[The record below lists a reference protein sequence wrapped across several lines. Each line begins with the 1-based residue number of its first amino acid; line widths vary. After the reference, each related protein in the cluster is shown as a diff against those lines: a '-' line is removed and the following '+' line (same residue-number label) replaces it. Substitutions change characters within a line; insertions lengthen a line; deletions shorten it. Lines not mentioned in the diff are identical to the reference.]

1 MPHHIK
7 QRMTFRR
14 LIFIAIAAIGF
25 RLVLQTCLMSVGL
38 VSGFCSSGQSFAAS
52 FFPTLRRRNAV
63 AFGCALPAIRARS
76 GLAPVRTYT
85 CRAYQKREPRSVS
98 LQAITKKG
106 TGIGSLV
113 EDGRRLTFP
122 QTSAVSSA
130 RAGLTSLF
138 GMGRG
143 EHRLY
148 NHPNNGFDI
157 WNKTY
162 KRNVQVNVPTE
173 SLRVIS
179 TARL

>member
-1 MPHHIK
+1 MELKIRIQWNEMECGGAVKKATDMVQQKKETLGDLLIK
-7 QRMTFRR
+7 
-14 LIFIAIAAIGF
+14 
-25 RLVLQTCLMSVGL
+25 
-38 VSGFCSSGQSFAAS
+38 
-52 FFPTLRRRNAV
+52 N
-63 AFGCALPAIRARS
+63 
-76 GLAPVRTYT
+76 
-85 CRAYQKREPRSVS
+85 
-98 LQAITKKG
+98 
-106 TGIGSLV
+106 
-113 EDGRRLTFP
+113 GRRLTFP

-162 KRNVQVNVPTE
+162 KGKLCTSRVHGLPPVKVGFPTE

>member
-1 MPHHIK
+1 MEPKSVLLNGCGKESVCSRLSHPW
-7 QRMTFRR
+7 REWTFRAR
-14 LIFIAIAAIGF
+14 DRGADANWDSSYGCTTPDYVNQKGTEIG
-25 RLVLQTCLMSVGL
+25 
-38 VSGFCSSGQSFAAS
+38 
-52 FFPTLRRRNAV
+52 
-63 AFGCALPAIRARS
+63 
-76 GLAPVRTYT
+76 
-85 CRAYQKREPRSVS
+85 S

-179 TARL
+179 TARLWHRCLYTCGLSRS